1 MSPRREAKS
10 LLSLSLKSVELFVAQ
25 TIRKV
30 APEIVRYHNECAK
43 RDLEQRL
50 ASQGLRSE
58 KEQDINEDPEDE
70 NKKDETSKGDGD
82 EHTLDNMLNK
92 EENYDDS
99 YEEYASDVNYRKQ
112 LTMDYV
118 ERLRE
123 HIFSHIP
130 YSLIE
135 DVKNKVIMF
144 LYIKESFSFLFL

>member
-10 LLSLSLKSVELFVAQ
+10 LLSFSLKSVELFVAQ

-50 ASQGLRSE
+50 ASQGLRQE
-58 KEQDINEDPEDE
+58 RECDMNEDHEE
-70 NKKDETSKGDGD
+70 GNKKDETVKGGED
-82 EHTLDNMLNK
+82 ENTIDNMLNN

-99 YEEYASDVNYRKQ
+99 NEAYASDVNYRKQ

-135 DVKNKVIMF
+135 DVKNKVSVY
-144 LYIKESFSFLFL
+144 LRYP